1 MLTSFHFALS
11 FLTTLPFSFKKSLSP
26 REIAASLSCFPLVG
40 FLLGLI
46 ISLVFY
52 LFTPLLPRQ
61 INSVIIL
68 IILVVLT
75 GGFHLD
81 GVADTADGF
90 LSARSRPEDILKI
103 MKDSSI
109 GTMGA
114 LGLILVLLLKYT
126 TITQLP
132 NQEVIPCLILLPAY
146 GRFTIVI
153 LAYLASYA
161 RKEGGLGEAI
171 TQQVSLREIAYA
183 AAYTIIGTLLL
194 TGFKGL
200 MVLIIITFYA
210 WGIKIYATRRIG
222 GITGDLLGFCCE
234 SSEALALVCWVA
246 LLH

>member
-11 FLTTLPFSFKKSLSP
+11 FLTTLPFPFKKSLSA
-26 REIAASLSCFPLVG
+26 REIAASLSWFPLVG

-68 IILVVLT
+68 IIMVLLT

-81 GVADTADGF
+81 GLADTADGF
-90 LSARSRPEDILKI
+90 LSARSHPEDILNI

-126 TITQLP
+126 TISQLP
-132 NQEVIPCLILLPAY
+132 DQMVIPCLILLPAY

-171 TQQVSLREIAYA
+171 TQQVSSHEIVYA
-183 AAYTIIGTLLL
+183 SAFTIMGTLLL
-194 TGFKGL
+194 TGFKGFL
-200 MVLIIITFYA
+200 VLIILTFYT

-234 SSEALALVCWVA
+234 SSEALALVCWIA
-246 LLH
+246 LFH

>member
-11 FLTTLPFSFKKSLSP
+11 FLTTLPFPFKKSLSA
-26 REIAASLSCFPLVG
+26 REIAASLSWFPLVG

-52 LFTPLLPRQ
+52 LLTPLLPRQ
-61 INSVIIL
+61 ISSVIIL
-68 IILVVLT
+68 IILVLLT

-81 GVADTADGF
+81 GLADTADGF
-90 LSARSRPEDILKI
+90 LSARSHPEDILKI

-132 NQEVIPCLILLPAY
+132 DQMVIPCLILLPVY

-171 TQQVSLREIAYA
+171 TQEVSSHEVVYA
-183 AAYTIIGTLLL
+183 SAFTIMGTLLL

-200 MVLIIITFYA
+200 LVLIILTFYT

-234 SSEALALVCWVA
+234 SSETLALVCWII
-246 LLH
+246 LFH